1 MLQQLLKSIFAR
13 CPASEKK
20 KDSKEWDHLKVEQ
33 EVDLTVLDEVQ
44 EIIELPSEAAEICKD
59 SESVVLNSRL
69 ESVIDQLTDYVSKI
83 AR

>member
-33 EVDLTVLDEVQ
+33 EVDEVQ
-44 EIIELPSEAAEICKD
+44 AIIELPSEAAEICKD

-69 ESVIDQLTDYVSKI
+69 ESPTS
-83 AR
+83 